1 MTAGEGVSQLL
12 AGLPAPITQV
22 NSKKPNGKSRC
33 IGHYMIG
40 KNIGEGTFGKVKA
53 GTHNV
58 TGEKV
63 SVADF

>member
-1 MTAGEGVSQLL
+1 
-12 AGLPAPITQV
+12 
-22 NSKKPNGKSRC
+22 
-33 IGHYMIG
+33 MIG

-63 SVADF
+63 SDACSLELAENWAVTESVLFSAAGRHCEPAAILNGI